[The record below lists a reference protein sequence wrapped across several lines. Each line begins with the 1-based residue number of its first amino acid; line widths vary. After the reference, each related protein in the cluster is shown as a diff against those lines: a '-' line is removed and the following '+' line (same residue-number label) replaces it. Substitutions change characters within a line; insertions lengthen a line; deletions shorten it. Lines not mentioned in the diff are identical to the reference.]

1 MIINFCYGSS
11 RPPYTSALSN
21 VSNVKISDLI
31 AFLVL
36 QCCCFPLFALT
47 RKFAAEVHT
56 SKKLQ
61 DYENIYGGDSTLILL
76 SILKETLKTTK
87 FMIQVDNINEII
99 FSLQQ
104 SFKKLLNGS
113 LIIKRKLMKTNVI

>member
-61 DYENIYGGDSTLILL
+61 DYENIYGGDSTFDFESDAENNTIYD
-76 SILKETLKTTK
+76 TGG
-87 FMIQVDNINEII
+87 QY
-99 FSLQQ
+99 
-104 SFKKLLNGS
+104 
-113 LIIKRKLMKTNVI
+113 

>member
-76 SILKETLKTTK
+76 SILKVTLKTTQ

-104 SFKKLLNGS
+104 SFKKLSNGS